1 MKKIICLVTLAIL
14 LLPMI
19 AFAQSGPKTC
29 CELKSTIKYEGDSYK
44 TGAANIWISETIYTA
59 PALPAERPCG
69 PANITAA
76 MACSETG
83 SASNATSCWTSR
95 WGMICTLN
103 TVNRIFNVVFVLL
116 MALVGIMVIIGAF
129 NIVTAGGDPQK
140 VTSGKN
146 YIMYAV
152 LGLVVALF
160 AKAIPAIVM
169 LVI

>member
-1 MKKIICLVTLAIL
+1 MRKIICLLTLAVL
-14 LLPMI
+14 LIPMI
-19 AFAQSGPKTC
+19 AAAQTGPKTC
-29 CELKSTIKYEGDSYK
+29 CQLKAVIKYEGDSYR
-44 TGAANIWISETIYTA
+44 TGATDIWISEAAYTGSA
-59 PALPAERPCG
+59 TGLCG
-69 PANITAA
+69 TANIAA
-76 MACSETG
+76 ACSETG
-83 SASNATSCWTSR
+83 SANNAASCYTSR

-160 AKAIPAIVM
+160 AKAIPAIIM
-169 LVI
+169 LVV